1 MFVVLCTTTDCQCTV
16 TVTVAGNVASGSIS
30 SAVAG
35 GYRIVDDLGDVAVD
49 NRQYNLRKRTK
60 KHTVSSPRYLPFP
73 SRKAQTTRLASFGPV
88 FVVSAFSKPSR
99 R

>member
-60 KHTVSSPRYLPFP
+60 KTYRLKSPLSPISLTKGPNDASGVVWARFRGL
-73 SRKAQTTRLASFGPV
+73 RLL
-88 FVVSAFSKPSR
+88 
-99 R
+99 